1 MSHRT
6 DRVSLTPLGP
16 PLPHPLYPPPQRG
29 QRSSSGAGCSQR
41 AGPEPS
47 GDPYRALVVFLSRH
61 RAPIRSIDHIGRV
74 HSRSSRSHH
83 KRTPARRTRNRTAA
97 AVLDHLQNS
106 GISRQLFI
114 RQIFAPNFLF
124 SPPPPECLC
133 TVNVCMFRVTK
144 TCFTKRDSG
153 NWRPGTQTKQNRV
166 KTVFGSEKSFTEKH
180 THTNWTFN

>member
-6 DRVSLTPLGP
+6 DRVSLTPLSP
-16 PLPHPLYPPPQRG
+16 PATTPTVTPPPPQRG
-29 QRSSSGAGCSQR
+29 QRSSSGAGSSQR

-83 KRTPARRTRNRTAA
+83 KRTPAGRTRNRTTA

-106 GISRQLFI
+106 GISPQLFI
-114 RQIFAPNFLF
+114 RQIFAPNFFVF
-124 SPPPPECLC
+124 SPPECLC
-133 TVNVCMFRVTK
+133 TVNVCLFCVTK
-144 TCFTKRDSG
+144 TCFTKRDSS

-180 THTNWTFN
+180 TH